1 MAIVWAIVVIVWE
14 VVHIVWANVS
24 IGMGYIIPYYGLIT
38 P

>member
-24 IGMGYIIPYYGLIT
+24 NGMGYSVPYYGLIT